1 MFGKRRRQR
10 IWGRDFDIV
19 RQGLAPD
26 QVVAFVEDLLE
37 RYSDLLEEQR
47 YRDTLQNLA
56 ESKVRE
62 AVDIAQTILE
72 DARVKAARELG
83 PLAVVASDAQHEPRV
98 EQAAG
103 SRILNLG

>member
-47 YRDTLQNLA
+47 
-56 ESKVRE
+56 
-62 AVDIAQTILE
+62 
-72 DARVKAARELG
+72 
-83 PLAVVASDAQHEPRV
+83 
-98 EQAAG
+98 
-103 SRILNLG
+103 